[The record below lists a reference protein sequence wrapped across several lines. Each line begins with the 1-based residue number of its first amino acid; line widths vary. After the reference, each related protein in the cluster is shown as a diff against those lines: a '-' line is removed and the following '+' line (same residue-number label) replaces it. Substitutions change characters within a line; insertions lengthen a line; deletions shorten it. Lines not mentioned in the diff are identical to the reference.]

1 LKFQYLSYRNDIFE
15 SIVDHTPKIYIFDKV
30 SNKNLAKDYYLK
42 LTGSPM
48 GKRSEFLTTGEL
60 KERIFLTDKILLK
73 EEKPVLLF
81 YQALGPELKRSLK
94 IDNYYDIIDTAENFL
109 GFYRLLNEFQIDTIG
124 ELEGWQEEIYKNFQE
139 IKINYDKLLEKYAYT
154 VQSKVEKIDK
164 LDFSL
169 IDEYSEIVFVNKLY
183 FSPLEKNIL
192 SRLCE
197 NFEVKLFLQLLKGDF
212 DEDDLCLKRVSC
224 PTDLKTKVTMIKSED
239 RFVQLINFLSLIE
252 KDSFVV
258 LDADS
263 ESEEYKNMLSKNFIK
278 SNSEI
283 RLSESKIFK
292 FLSKWHQILSGAE
305 LSGNALY
312 IRTADLLDSIN
323 SEFFREYYQIDADT
337 YKEFIRLVSDDYR
350 YITKSFLDQLAVSR
364 NPVFEKIALISAD
377 IETLHSFKSLGEF
390 AVFLEDKENFNFT
403 QLDDLE
409 FADSIQKYFEALS
422 EVLSIEHMG
431 ILDNWEGYFSKNK
444 ISEGLFRLILKYLRH
459 KPLTY
464 TELIKSDG
472 HVSIENISEAADV
485 KRPKLIVLNA
495 YEGILP
501 SKGKNGFLFTDAQK
515 EALGILTHEYT
526 SLLEKHNLF
535 RHIFSCD
542 EVCIFTLEN
551 EEKNIEAS
559 SFLEELRI
567 SYKLDFERTE
577 YSEAEC
583 MQTVREILASETFIE
598 SSKDIL
604 GDSYSKRKDLIALT
618 HDDFNDSLDISSYAY
633 NELVKCRYYFFL
645 KRIVSLQE
653 EIFKP
658 EYKIDAKLLGIIS
671 HNLMEEVARLKS
683 VEVKKGNFSLK
694 KEKLQKILEDQLS
707 RNHLKI
713 PMDYLKYYKKII
725 FPIVVDGVEKF
736 YQELK
741 DAFSHEKIKTFSPE
755 KRDKEPLFQDASS
768 GLNVCLTGR
777 MDLLVETE
785 ASNHIYDYK
794 TGRGDISQLD
804 FYSILFYGESNLSHK
819 YIYSILD
826 NELIPEGS
834 RKNMLSRDLLISEIK
849 NFLSD
854 TKYTR
859 TDKNSICRVCE
870 YAPICQM
877 RWENE

>member
-1 LKFQYLSYRNDIFE
+1 MKFEYLSYRDDIFE
-15 SIVDHTPKIYIFDKV
+15 SIVDETPKIYVFDKV

-60 KERIFLTDKILLK
+60 RERIFLTDKILLK

-81 YQALGPELKRSLK
+81 YQAISPELKRSLK

-109 GFYRLLNEFQIDTIG
+109 GFYRLLNEFQIDAIG
-124 ELEGWQEEIYKNFQE
+124 ELEGWQEEIYKNFQD
-139 IKINYDKLLEKYAYT
+139 IKANYDRLLEKYAYT
-154 VQSKVEKIDK
+154 IQSNVEKIDK
-164 LDFSL
+164 LDFFL
-169 IDEYSEIVFVNKLY
+169 LGEYSEIVFVNKLY

-197 NFEVKLFLQLLKGDF
+197 TFEVKVYLQILKGDF
-212 DEDDLCLKRVSC
+212 DEDSLCLKRVSC
-224 PTDLKTKVTMIKSED
+224 PADLKTKITMIKSED
-239 RFVQLINFLSLIE
+239 RFVQLINFLSFIE

-263 ESEEYKNMLSKNFIK
+263 ESSEYKNMLSKNFIK
-278 SNSEI
+278 SKSEI
-283 RLSESKIFK
+283 RLAESRIFL
-292 FLSKWHQILSGAE
+292 FLSKWHQILNGAE
-305 LSGNALY
+305 ISENALY
-312 IRTADLLDSIN
+312 IRTADLLDSMN
-323 SEFFREYYQIDADT
+323 SEVFREYYQIDADT

-350 YITKSFLDQLAVSR
+350 YMTKSFLDQLAASR
-364 NPVFEKIALISAD
+364 NPVFAKIARIPED

-390 AVFLEDKENFNFT
+390 TAFLGDKEHFDFT
-403 QLDDLE
+403 RLDDLE
-409 FADSIQKYFEALS
+409 FKDSVQKYFEALS

-431 ILDNWEGYFSKNK
+431 ILDGWEVYFSKNK

-464 TELIKSDG
+464 TEIVKNEE
-472 HVSIENISEAADV
+472 HISIENILDVGDV
-485 KRPKLIVLNA
+485 KRRKLVILNA
-495 YEGILP
+495 YEGIIP
-501 SKGKNGFLFTDAQK
+501 SKGRNGFLFTDTQK
-515 EALGILTHEYT
+515 ESLGILAHEDT

-542 EVCIFTLEN
+542 EVWIFTLEN
-551 EEKNIEAS
+551 EGKNIEAS

-567 SYKLDFERTE
+567 NYNLDFESTE

-583 MQTVREILASETFIE
+583 MQTVSEILASDTFIKN
-598 SSKDIL
+598 SKDIL
-604 GDSYSKRKDLIALT
+604 GDSYSKRKDLIKLS
-618 HDDFNDSLDISSYAY
+618 HEDFKGSLDISSYSY
-633 NELVKCRYYFFL
+633 NELIKCRYYFFL
-645 KRIVSLQE
+645 KRIASLQE

-683 VEVKKGNFSLK
+683 GEVKRGNFSLK

-725 FPIVVDGVEKF
+725 FPIVVEGVEKF
-736 YQELK
+736 YLELEK
-741 DAFSHEKIKTFSPE
+741 GFSNEKIKTFSPE
-755 KRDKEPLFQDASS
+755 RRNKELLFQNIDS
-768 GLNVCLTGR
+768 GLNICLTGT

-804 FYSILFYGESNLSHK
+804 FYSILFYGESNLAHK

-826 NELIPEGS
+826 SELIPEGS
-834 RKNMLSRDLLISEIK
+834 RKNMLSRDLLVSEIK

-854 TKYTR
+854 KKYSR

-870 YAPICQM
+870 YAQICQM